1 LIKTTDHHRIHLFYE
16 ICKSLGISTLTL
28 SPTRIG
34 YRMMIS
40 SDFDKLENNKI
51 DSLSKDFDVESY
63 FNKYDT
69 FKQQQTRGDKHEQ
82 DVRKKNLFANLENKN
97 YYTTFGRTRGKI
109 IARILEF
116 KILRKRQNRE
126 KFFDKFAIKKLDTP
140 FVYFALHVEPERS
153 ITLTSPFFRDQLEII
168 TRIAKALPVNYKL
181 YVKEHPFMLKTRSSL
196 IFRELSYYK
205 KIISLPNVELI
216 HPTLKL
222 DQIYSNCSLVVTIS
236 GTSPIEA
243 ALHKKPSIVFSDV
256 SFSYLPFIS
265 RIRNIE
271 ELPNIIKKSLN
282 QKFDFTEL
290 GDYVRKVHENSFEID
305 FSGFLNSVVEFYN
318 NYLLNNDDIQEK
330 EVSSFLQKNES
341 DFNKLSQAYLQ
352 KINEIKL
359 DNKNQG

>member
-1 LIKTTDHHRIHLFYE
+1 
-16 ICKSLGISTLTL
+16 
-28 SPTRIG
+28 
-34 YRMMIS
+34 
-40 SDFDKLENNKI
+40 
-51 DSLSKDFDVESY
+51 
-63 FNKYDT
+63 
-69 FKQQQTRGDKHEQ
+69 
-82 DVRKKNLFANLENKN
+82 
-97 YYTTFGRTRGKI
+97 
-109 IARILEF
+109 
-116 KILRKRQNRE
+116 
-126 KFFDKFAIKKLDTP
+126 
-140 FVYFALHVEPERS
+140 
-153 ITLTSPFFRDQLEII
+153 
-168 TRIAKALPVNYKL
+168 
-181 YVKEHPFMLKTRSSL
+181 MLKTRSSL

-318 NYLLNNDDIQEK
+318 NSLLNNDDIQEK